1 MSAVDSQRKWNYRNG
16 GEKKRKW
23 SKGGSGSL
31 AKAEQD
37 KRDEGKEMED
47 NRRWKERLWRR
58 QGEGACGQ
66 EQIKH
71 PVRYPSVPGLE
82 FGQLRKG
89 SWVKGQATRW
99 PEGSV
104 VSVLAGTHMGQD
116 YKVNKEGALF
126 GTDQPPGTQRQ
137 ILIRHSISSHKGY
150 VCIIRLTAFKRWISL
165 KNNKW
170 IRIHVYMCGIL
181 GPPSSHY
188 ACKFNWISVYT
199 FPSWWGWFI
208 VYLTTQQDSPLH
220 YEGPQINQ
228 VQCSIRMKSSDV
240 EIPV

>member
-1 MSAVDSQRKWNYRNG
+1 MTAVDSQRKWNYRNG

-47 NRRWKERLWRR
+47 NRRWKERLWGR

-82 FGQLRKG
+82 FGQLRQG

-116 YKVNKEGALF
+116 YKVNKRGCF
-126 GTDQPPGTQRQ
+126 VWHWST
-137 ILIRHSISSHKGY
+137 IRHTKADFNPPQYLIPQRLHLYNSVDSI
-150 VCIIRLTAFKRWISL
+150 
-165 KNNKW
+165 
-170 IRIHVYMCGIL
+170 
-181 GPPSSHY
+181 
-188 ACKFNWISVYT
+188 
-199 FPSWWGWFI
+199 
-208 VYLTTQQDSPLH
+208 
-220 YEGPQINQ
+220 
-228 VQCSIRMKSSDV
+228 
-240 EIPV
+240 